1 MMTNLTWTKTKPT
14 LPGHYW
20 FRIIGA
26 EHPYVRQI
34 EILDDQLYVIKPE
47 YIEIKELLVSELS
60 DDFEFAGPI
69 DLPEEPVVTAK
80 KTKPFESG
88 YTSPGLDEREQNL
101 VALKLIKN
109 NRPLFEALSTLDAQE
124 ILKKASFWLTCTA
137 GVNASSFDEIDLASR
152 EFAKNYDL

>member
-1 MMTNLTWTKTKPT
+1 MTNLTWTKAKPT

-20 FRIIGA
+20 FRIAGA
-26 EHPYVRQI
+26 IQAHIRQI
-34 EILDDQLYVIKPE
+34 EVLDDRLCVLCSG
-47 YIEIKELLVSELS
+47 ELVVELS
-60 DDFEFAGPI
+60 DDVEFAGPI

-88 YTSPGLDEREQNL
+88 YTSPGLDDREQNL
-101 VALKLIKN
+101 LALQLIKN
-109 NRPLFEALSTLDAQE
+109 NRPLFEALSTLDARE
-124 ILKKASFWLTCTA
+124 VLEKASFWLTCTA

>member
-1 MMTNLTWTKTKPT
+1 MMTKLTWTKAKPT

-20 FRIIGA
+20 FRIAGA
-26 EHPYVRQI
+26 LIPRIRQI
-34 EILDDQLYVIKPE
+34 EILDDRLCVLSNGQLVGE
-47 YIEIKELLVSELS
+47 MG
-60 DDFEFAGPI
+60 DGFEFAGPI

>member
-1 MMTNLTWTKTKPT
+1 MMTNLTWTKKKPT

-20 FRIIGA
+20 FRMLDTA
-26 EHPYVRQI
+26 FSVQEPHVRQVV
-34 EILDDQLYVIKPE
+34 ILDD
-47 YIEIKELLVSELS
+47 ELFITDPDTHPVSELS

-88 YTSPGLDEREQNL
+88 YTSPGLDNREQNL

-109 NRPLFEALSTLDAQE
+109 NRALFEELSTLDARE
-124 ILKKASFWLTCTA
+124 VLEKASFWLTCLA

>member
-1 MMTNLTWTKTKPT
+1 MTNLTWTKTKPT

-20 FRIIGA
+20 FRIAGA
-26 EHPYVRQI
+26 IQPDIKQVGV
-34 EILDDQLYVIKPE
+34 LDDQLWV
-47 YIEIKELLVSELS
+47 LHDGQLVSELI

-88 YTSPGLDEREQNL
+88 YTSPGLDNREQNL

-109 NRPLFEALSTLDAQE
+109 NRALFEELSTLDARE
-124 ILKKASFWLTCTA
+124 VLEKASFWLTCLA